1 MFFTPNRRRTPHR
14 LLGNRGRD
22 ERARREFATSLL
34 ITGGV
39 QVALASALLTA
50 GIVAFQA
57 VQAHARDV
65 DASLRLG
72 LPGLFVLGAAITA
85 RSAIRNL
92 RLGRSVRPSPAE
104 EGNPPDSGPE
114 R

>member
-1 MFFTPNRRRTPHR
+1 MFFTPKRRPTAHR

-34 ITGGV
+34 VTGGV
-39 QVALASALLTA
+39 QVALASALLIA

-57 VQAHARDV
+57 VQTHARDIEP
-65 DASLRLG
+65 SLRLA
-72 LPGLFVLGAAITA
+72 LPALFVVGAAVTT

-92 RLGRSVRPSPAE
+92 RLAKSVRPTPVDDGSPT
-104 EGNPPDSGPE
+104 PSDRE